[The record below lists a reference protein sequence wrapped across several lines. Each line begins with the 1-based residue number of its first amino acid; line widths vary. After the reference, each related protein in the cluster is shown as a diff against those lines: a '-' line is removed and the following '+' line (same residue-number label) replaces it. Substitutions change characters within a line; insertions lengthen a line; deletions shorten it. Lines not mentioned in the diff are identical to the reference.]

1 MLVTFERL
9 ISTLMLCSS
18 IPNAIIRALTLPS
31 LHANDQFDIRTI
43 EWVTANLADGFDR
56 RSGGVLKL

>member
-18 IPNAIIRALTLPS
+18 FPNAIIRAPALPS
-31 LHANDQFDIRTI
+31 LHANDQFHIRTI
-43 EWVTANLADGFDR
+43 EWVTASPTVGFDR
-56 RSGGVLKL
+56 RSGEL